1 MTTKPVLDEALY
13 LMLRDALWND
23 IPQAR
28 AAIREAAANVPDPAP
43 LADQL
48 DAHIGLFVEKPL
60 YAQMKAAK
68 GGLGDRYSFMWRNG
82 WFPTPQQL
90 VGAGWHIDKSGRHD
104 YVATGADII
113 AFQQAARR
121 PLGDA
126 FPGKTHPRV
135 SLDRLYRMRKIAT
148 RWQAALPAIQAAHA
162 GFRSARNADDF
173 YRAMKPVLEAFD
185 TSAMTTKFHAM
196 TDLGFDCIKPDL
208 HAARTMAWF
217 GRLRTQR
224 PVAGVDV
231 NAQAFDAPTDYL
243 KSQWNQCHVVS
254 EGVAL
259 ARSLDPSKLLPEFRG
274 NACREVDIVLM
285 QASLHDVILRH
296 A

>member
-1 MTTKPVLDEALY
+1 MTTSHVLDEALY
-13 LMLRDALWND
+13 LTMRDDLWNNY
-23 IPQAR
+23 PQAR
-28 AAIREAAANVPDPAP
+28 AAMREAAVNVPVPAP
-43 LADQL
+43 TPDKL

-68 GGLGDRYSFMWRNG
+68 GGLGDRYSFMWRNN
-82 WFPTPQQL
+82 WFPTPQEL
-90 VGAGWHIDKSGRHD
+90 VGAGWEIEKSGRHD
-104 YVATGADII
+104 YVASGADVI
-113 AFQQAARR
+113 AFQQAERR

-135 SLDRLYRMRKIAT
+135 SLDRLYRMRKIAM
-148 RWQAALPAIQAAHA
+148 RWHEALPAIQAAHA
-162 GFRSARNADDF
+162 GFRTAREADDF
-173 YRAMKPVLEAFD
+173 YRHMKPVLEAFD

-196 TDLGFDCIKPDL
+196 TDLGFDCIKPDM
-208 HAARTMAWF
+208 HAARTLAWF
-217 GRLRTQR
+217 GRLRARR

-231 NAQAFDAPTDYL
+231 NARAYAEPTEYL

-259 ARSLDPSKLLPEFRG
+259 ARSLAADKLLPEFRG

-285 QASLHDVILRH
+285 QASLHDVIQKH